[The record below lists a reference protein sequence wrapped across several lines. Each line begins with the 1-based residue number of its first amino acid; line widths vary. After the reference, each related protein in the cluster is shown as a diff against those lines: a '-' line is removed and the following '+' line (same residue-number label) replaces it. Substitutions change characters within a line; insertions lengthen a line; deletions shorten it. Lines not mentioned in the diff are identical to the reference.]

1 MSTVSSSAETAHVPD
16 SELARL
22 LDQALSR
29 ADGLGLDLVAVRIA
43 QAIDQLGGPRRAAT
57 EAGERD

>member
-1 MSTVSSSAETAHVPD
+1 MSTVSPSAATAFVQD
-16 SELARL
+16 AELARL

-43 QAIDQLGGPRRAAT
+43 QAIDQLGGPRRAVT
-57 EAGERD
+57 GAGERD

>member
-1 MSTVSSSAETAHVPD
+1 MSTVSSSAATAHVPD
-16 SELARL
+16 SELAGL

-29 ADGLGLDLVAVRIA
+29 ADRLGLDLVAVRIA
-43 QAIDQLGGPRRAAT
+43 QAIDQLGGPRRGAT